1 MPVSG
6 RCGIAKHG
14 EAVQAASVVSPS
26 MTDSMNLILIA
37 KALVLLAVANGAPV
51 LAKKLAGTRWAAPI
65 DGGLR
70 LGDGNALFGPSK
82 TYRGLL
88 ASFAAT
94 TAAAP
99 LIGLDWWLGLLAAGA
114 AMAGDLGSSF
124 VKRRLGY
131 RPSSMAPG
139 LDHIPESLLPTLVI
153 AAFADLAIADTVAIV
168 CLFWGGALVLSR
180 LLFRVGLRDQPH

>member
-1 MPVSG
+1 
-6 RCGIAKHG
+6 
-14 EAVQAASVVSPS
+14 
-26 MTDSMNLILIA
+26 MNLILIA
-37 KALVLLAVANGAPV
+37 KVLVLLAAANGAPV
-51 LAKKLAGTRWAAPI
+51 LAKKLAGTRWTAPV

-88 ASFAAT
+88 ASLGAT

-99 LIGLDWWLGLLAAGA
+99 LIGLDWWLGSLAAGA

-131 RPSSMAPG
+131 SPSSMAPG
-139 LDHIPESLLPTLVI
+139 LDHIPESLMPGLALAAYAELALADI
-153 AAFADLAIADTVAIV
+153 AVIV